1 MQTGCNATS
10 RHAPSNLAVY
20 VYIESRLL
28 ASRCNEDARHTQHFV
43 TRPLLDHLLYRVKA
57 FRLKV
62 QNDCTA
68 TSKDAASNF
77 AGSTMEKGAMRMQST
92 LNLLGGA
99 P

>member
-1 MQTGCNATS
+1 M
-10 RHAPSNLAVY
+10 HA
-20 VYIESRLL
+20 
-28 ASRCNEDARHTQHFV
+28 
-43 TRPLLDHLLYRVKA
+43 A

-77 AGSTMEKGAMRMQST
+77 AGSTMQKGAMRMQST